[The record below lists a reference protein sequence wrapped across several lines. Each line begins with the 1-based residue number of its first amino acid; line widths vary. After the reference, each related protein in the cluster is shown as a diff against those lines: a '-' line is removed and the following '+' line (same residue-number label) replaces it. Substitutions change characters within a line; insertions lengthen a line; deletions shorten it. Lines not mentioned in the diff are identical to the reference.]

1 MIAGHDYLSLRLKI
15 GSFWNKTRLSAAT
28 LLITGGILI
37 GVGSAYYG
45 YADDARANLQ
55 QYEATAVEIAPV
67 WSPPAETVELVPFSQ
82 AFLPEQSLYSGD
94 AGVDPASVG
103 PRLPEGFV
111 LIDFSSQGNLPET
124 APAKWMS
131 IGALDINSIV
141 EELSVVE
148 LGDRR
153 AYETPSNSV
162 GHIPE
167 TANAGEPGEG
177 WYFGHTESP
186 VLDEGSVFFRLQE
199 IPEMLRRGQNIDII
213 TDNGTDQFLYRVT
226 RTRVVHEDDL
236 ALESGGG
243 PEIHLVSCVPRL
255 VYDHR
260 LIVDAQLIGR
270 KLTS

>member
-1 MIAGHDYLSLRLKI
+1 MIAGHDYLSLRLRI
-15 GSFWNKTRLSAAT
+15 SNFWNATRVSAAS

-37 GVGSAYYG
+37 GVGTAYYG
-45 YADDARANLQ
+45 YADGARDNLE
-55 QYEATAVEIAPV
+55 QYQATAVEIAPV
-67 WSPPAETVELVPFSQ
+67 WSPPVETVELAPSSQ
-82 AFLPEQSLYSGD
+82 AFIPEHSLYSGD
-94 AGVDPASVG
+94 TGANPASVG

-111 LIDFSSQGNLPET
+111 LVDVSAAGSLPET
-124 APAKWMS
+124 APAKWIS

-141 EELSVVE
+141 TELSILE
-148 LGDRR
+148 IDDRR
-153 AYETPSNSV
+153 AYETPSNTV

-167 TANAGEPGEG
+167 TANAGEAGDG

-213 TDNGTDQFLYRVT
+213 TDNGSVQYLYRVT

-236 ALESGGG
+236 KLESGGG

>member
-55 QYEATAVEIAPV
+55 QYEAIAVEIAPV

-141 EELSVVE
+141 EELSGRGTGGQAS
-148 LGDRR
+148 LRDSQQLRGTHSRNCQCRR
-153 AYETPSNSV
+153 AGRGVVLRAHRKSRARRRVRVLPPSGNSRKCC
-162 GHIPE
+162 
-167 TANAGEPGEG
+167 AGAKIS
-177 WYFGHTESP
+177 TSSP
-186 VLDEGSVFFRLQE
+186 
-199 IPEMLRRGQNIDII
+199 ITGQ
-213 TDNGTDQFLYRVT
+213 
-226 RTRVVHEDDL
+226 
-236 ALESGGG
+236 
-243 PEIHLVSCVPRL
+243 
-255 VYDHR
+255 
-260 LIVDAQLIGR
+260 
-270 KLTS
+270 TSSSTG